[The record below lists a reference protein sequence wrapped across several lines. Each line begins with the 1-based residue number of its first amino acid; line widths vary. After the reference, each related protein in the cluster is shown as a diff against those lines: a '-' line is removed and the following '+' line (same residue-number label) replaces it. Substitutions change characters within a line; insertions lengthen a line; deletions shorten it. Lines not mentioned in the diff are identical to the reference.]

1 MGYDD
6 TYAWDNKDMDR
17 VAAKELYLFITSDG
31 DLYRQQYEPI
41 LRNLTTK
48 KAQGVYKSD
57 LAAKLF
63 GYLVESGAK
72 KYIGTDRGSRWH
84 EVFPKALRD
93 TVAEELRDDFEAEYS
108 TGAYDMYVPAKY
120 KKPKQAKPRKT
131 SKSSPSGFG
140 GMR

>member
-6 TYAWDNKDMDR
+6 TYAWDNKDVDR
-17 VAAKELYLFITSDG
+17 IAAKELYLFITNDG
-31 DLYRQQYEPI
+31 DLYRQQHEPI
-41 LRNLTTK
+41 LRNLTAK
-48 KAQGVYKSD
+48 KARGVYKSD

-72 KYIGTDRGSRWH
+72 KYDGTKAWH
-84 EVFPKALRD
+84 NLFPKALRD
-93 TVAEELRDDFEAEYS
+93 TVAEELRDDFEAEYDS
-108 TGAYDMYVPAKY
+108 GAYSNYVPKKY
-120 KKPKQAKPRKT
+120 LPKPKQTKPRKT